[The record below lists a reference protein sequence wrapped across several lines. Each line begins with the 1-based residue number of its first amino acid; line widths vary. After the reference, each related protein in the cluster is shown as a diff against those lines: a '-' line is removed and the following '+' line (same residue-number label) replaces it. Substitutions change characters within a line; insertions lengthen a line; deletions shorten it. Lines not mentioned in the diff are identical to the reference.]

1 VTQKR
6 STKTVMDLRKEGSF
20 KASADDF
27 RGFCNIGGD
36 NLRLRTHDGFTERAP
51 ETRTMAITS
60 TDDAVP
66 ELSSFRPTDPG
77 PQSQSGPSK
86 SRPRLQRAS
95 TSPSRQSDSVLP
107 DEPAWMRPLHLVDTG
122 RMSIY
127 KNVHDDGPIRHAL
140 CLWCYRRRGQFR
152 KVHKHGYESCGSAEV
167 LDSHYWEDDTW
178 PEDTDESGSSDS

>member
-1 VTQKR
+1 
-6 STKTVMDLRKEGSF
+6 MDLRKEGSF

-51 ETRTMAITS
+51 ETRTMATTS
-60 TDDAVP
+60 KDDAIP
-66 ELSSFRPTDPG
+66 ELSSFRPTDQG
-77 PQSQSGPSK
+77 PPGPSK
-86 SRPRLQRAS
+86 SRPKLQRAS
-95 TSPSRQSDSVLP
+95 TSPTRQPDSVLP

-178 PEDTDESGSSDS
+178 PEDTDESDESDS